1 MGLDRIFGL
10 NHTVVVAV
18 SAVLHVAILV
28 AMYRLLLLL
37 FGNRRAVLGLLV
49 AFGCSTLWLSG
60 YLWWVSAF
68 QVLPGILFTVIA
80 IDAFVRHQVFGGPRY
95 ALLTAG
101 SLASALLFYEKPLQL
116 SVLLPIIAVLF
127 FSSSDSPAGWWRAL
141 QRAWGAWLA
150 LGVVVGL
157 YAGAYLLGD
166 FFVETPRP
174 DLQTVERALGDGWLN
189 GFVPSLLGGPLE
201 FRWIG
206 SLGAPDPPLWLVVI
220 DQILVVVLVGVTIT
234 YRRFAWRGFSLVLV
248 AFLLNAGAIAW
259 TRAGLFGRGR
269 TRLEVPHRHPA
280 GGDPRNRPGSA
291 SLEARTSLD
300 AGGRD
305 GPAIQRR
312 RDGGRPVVALV
323 CAP

>member
-60 YLWWVSAF
+60 YLWWVSAL

-116 SVLLPIIAVLF
+116 LVLLPIIAVLF
-127 FSSSDSPAGWWRAL
+127 FSFSDSPAGWWRAL
-141 QRAWGAWLA
+141 QRARSHTIRADRPGRCPGSPLGNLEGA
-150 LGVVVGL
+150 
-157 YAGAYLLGD
+157 
-166 FFVETPRP
+166 
-174 DLQTVERALGDGWLN
+174 
-189 GFVPSLLGGPLE
+189 SLL
-201 FRWIG
+201 
-206 SLGAPDPPLWLVVI
+206 
-220 DQILVVVLVGVTIT
+220 
-234 YRRFAWRGFSLVLV
+234 RRPTSARRQRS
-248 AFLLNAGAIAW
+248 
-259 TRAGLFGRGR
+259 
-269 TRLEVPHRHPA
+269 
-280 GGDPRNRPGSA
+280 PRVRSP
-291 SLEARTSLD
+291 
-300 AGGRD
+300 
-305 GPAIQRR
+305 
-312 RDGGRPVVALV
+312 
-323 CAP
+323 